1 VCRSGAFKFARL
13 VPSCDV
19 RYDFHVKLMCDS
31 GHVLFVS
38 LVFMFVYWCPTRFM
52 WCSIGWPFRST
63 PVFCGVHVVL
73 SLVFCIMFYGSLF
86 VLFLLPFVL
95 YVLLWFTTSD
105 YPFGIFKLFSLKH
118 VMFSVQEN
126 KQHFNIKH
134 NNTI

>member
-1 VCRSGAFKFARL
+1 MCRSGAFKFARL